1 MSRVRVRETRPDKA
15 LELSDEIELVDLPP
29 DDLIQRLREGKV
41 YVRDQIG
48 RAIRHFFSKG
58 NLTAFRELAMRV
70 AAERVDA
77 QMINLMR
84 AHAIPGP
91 WPTQERLLVCVN
103 ESPMA
108 KPLVRDRKRT
118 RMNSSH

>member
-41 YVRDQIG
+41 YVRDLIG
-48 RAIRHFFSKG
+48 RAIRHFFPKG
-58 NLTAFRELAMRV
+58 NLTAFSELALRA

-77 QMINLMR
+77 QMITFMR
-84 AHAIPGP
+84 AHAIPRP
-91 WPTQERLLVCVN
+91 WPTQARAPETGRAWGRERVGQGV
-103 ESPMA
+103 
-108 KPLVRDRKRT
+108 
-118 RMNSSH
+118 